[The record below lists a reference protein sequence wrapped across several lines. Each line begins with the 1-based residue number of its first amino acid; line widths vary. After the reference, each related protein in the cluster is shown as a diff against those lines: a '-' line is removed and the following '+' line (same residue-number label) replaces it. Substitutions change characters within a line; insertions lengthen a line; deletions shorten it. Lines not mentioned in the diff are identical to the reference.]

1 MQVMLAQQ
9 ESIAELL
16 SLYEADHSAWEQQ
29 QGRQAAAHDQHLDD
43 AQQQH
48 FLGKASLKK
57 DRCGF
62 C

>member
-1 MQVMLAQQ
+1 MLAQQ

-16 SLYEADHSAWEQQ
+16 SLYEAEHSAWQQQ
-29 QGRQAAAHDQHLDD
+29 QGRQAAGHDQHLDN

-48 FLGKASLKK
+48 YVGKASLKK